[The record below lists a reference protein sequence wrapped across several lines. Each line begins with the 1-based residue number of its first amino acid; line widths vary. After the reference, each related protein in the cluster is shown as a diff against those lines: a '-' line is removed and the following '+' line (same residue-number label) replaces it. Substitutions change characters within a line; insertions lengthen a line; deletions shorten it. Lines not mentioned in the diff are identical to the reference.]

1 MTVMEHTELTPSAA
15 PPVKFEIEAPHLP
28 PAELRIF
35 VNRNL
40 RMDTVAAIGFDM
52 DYTLARYK
60 REQLERL
67 AHRLTVE
74 KLVKRGY
81 PEDILKLG
89 YDPTFVIRGLMVDKQ
104 LGNILKIDRH
114 SHVGRVFHGR
124 RALGKEERRQVYRR
138 ERISFVPPRFALVDT
153 LFSLPEMCLYA
164 DLVDFFAARTEGA
177 QVDTWKIFDDVRES
191 IDEAHRDD
199 TLKSVVKQNL
209 DQFVER
215 DPLLARTLHK
225 LRSSGKK
232 LFLLTNSA
240 FDYTDH
246 LMRYLLDG
254 ELPEYAH
261 WTSYFEWVVV
271 TAKKPGFFMAN
282 EPFVML
288 DPAGKPIAK
297 TVTALERGKV
307 YEGGNL
313 KDFERMTGMIGEQV
327 LYVGDHIYGDIL
339 RSKKSSLWRTALI
352 VEELEDEIRFS
363 VEHAED
369 LQRLADLEIE
379 RRNLDEL
386 TSLQRQH
393 LASIEKRLGPEEARN
408 SPEFEALRLRRDQV
422 KRQLKTVI
430 ATIDQLEAKVDA
442 SFNKTW
448 GFVFKESGE
457 NSRFAEQVKDH
468 ACVYTSRV
476 SNFLG
481 YSTHQ
486 YFRAPR
492 DLLPHERDIM
502 SADEV

>member
-1 MTVMEHTELTPSAA
+1 MAQTELAPSSNAA
-15 PPVKFEIEAPHLP
+15 KIEMEAVHLP
-28 PAELRIF
+28 PPELRIF

-67 AHRLTVE
+67 AHRLTIE
-74 KLVKRGY
+74 KLIKRGY
-81 PEDILKLG
+81 PEEILKLD
-89 YDPTFVIRGLMVDKQ
+89 YDPSFVIRGLMVDKQ

-114 SHVGRVFHGR
+114 GHVGRVFHGR
-124 RALGKEERRQVYRR
+124 RPLGKEERRQVYRR
-138 ERISFVPPRFALVDT
+138 ERIAFVPPRFALVDT

-164 DLVDFFAARTEGA
+164 DLVDFFAARDAPGKI
-177 QVDTWKIFDDVRES
+177 DSWKIFDDVREC

-199 TLKSVVKQNL
+199 TLKSVVKQDL
-209 DQFVER
+209 PAFVER

-261 WTSYFEWVVV
+261 WSSYFEWVVV
-271 TAKKPGFFMAN
+271 TAKKPGFFMGN

-288 DPAGKPIAK
+288 DPKGAPIAK
-297 TVTALERGKV
+297 PVTALERGKV

-352 VEELEDEIRFS
+352 VEELEDEIRYS
-363 VEHAED
+363 IEHAED
-369 LQRLADLEIE
+369 LQRLADLELE

-393 LASIEKRLGPEEARN
+393 LASIEKRLGADEARS
-408 SPEFEALRLRRDQV
+408 SPEFEGLRHRRDQT
-422 KRQLKTVI
+422 KRHLKSVI
-430 ATIDQLEAKVDA
+430 GAIEQLETKVDV
-442 SFNKTW
+442 SFNTNW

-457 NSRFAEQVKDH
+457 NSRFAEQVKSH
-468 ACVYTSRV
+468 ACIYTSRV

-492 DLLPHERDIM
+492 SLLPHEREIIGTEDI
-502 SADEV
+502 

>member
-1 MTVMEHTELTPSAA
+1 MGHTELTPSAPTSSA
-15 PPVKFEIEAPHLP
+15 KYELDAPHLP
-28 PAELRIF
+28 PPHLRIF

-81 PEDILKLG
+81 PEEILKLG
-89 YDPTFVIRGLMVDKQ
+89 YDPSFVIRGLMVDKQ

-124 RALGKEERRQVYRR
+124 RPLNKDERRQVYRR
-138 ERISFVPPRFALVDT
+138 ERIAFVPPRFALVDT

-164 DLVDFFAARTEGA
+164 DLVDFFATRGDAG

-199 TLKSVVKQNL
+199 TLKSVVKQDL
-209 DQFVER
+209 AKYVER
-215 DPLLARTLHK
+215 DPLMARTLHK

-261 WTSYFEWVVV
+261 WSSYFEWVVV
-271 TAKKPGFFMAN
+271 TAKKPAFFKDQ
-282 EPFVML
+282 EPFALL
-288 DPAGKPIAK
+288 DPKGVPTGKA
-297 TVTALERGKV
+297 VTALERGKV

-327 LYVGDHIYGDIL
+327 LYVGDHIFGDIL
-339 RSKKSSLWRTALI
+339 RSKKASLWRTALV
-352 VEELEDEIRFS
+352 VEELEDEIRYS
-363 VEHAED
+363 IEHAED
-369 LQRLADLEIE
+369 LQRLADLEVE

-393 LASIEKRLGPEEARN
+393 LATIEKRLGAEEARG
-408 SPEFEALRLRRDQV
+408 SAEFEALRLRRDQA
-422 KRQLKTVI
+422 KRQLKSVI
-430 ATIDQLEAKVDA
+430 AAIEALETKVDA
-442 SFNKTW
+442 SFNSTW

-468 ACVYTSRV
+468 ACIYTSRV

-502 SADEV
+502 STEDL

>member
-1 MTVMEHTELTPSAA
+1 MGHVELTQSLASPASFA
-15 PPVKFEIEAPHLP
+15 FETPHLP
-28 PAELRIF
+28 PPALRIF

-81 PEDILKLG
+81 PEEILKLG
-89 YDPTFVIRGLMVDKQ
+89 YDPSFVIRGLMVDKQ

-114 SHVGRVFHGR
+114 SHVGRVYHGR
-124 RALGKEERRQVYRR
+124 RPLGKDERRQVYRR
-138 ERISFVPPRFALVDT
+138 ERIAFVPPRFALVDT

-164 DLVDFFAARTEGA
+164 DLIDFFSARGDPA
-177 QVDTWKIFDDVRES
+177 SVDSWKIFDDTRES

-199 TLKSVVKQNL
+199 TLKSVVKANL
-209 DQFVER
+209 DGYIER

-246 LMRYLLDG
+246 LMKYLLDD

-261 WTSYFEWVVV
+261 WTSYFEWVV
-271 TAKKPGFFMAN
+271 TSARKPGFFMAN
-282 EPFVML
+282 EPFVAL
-288 DPAGKPIAK
+288 DEEGKPTGK
-297 TVTALERGKV
+297 PVTALERGKV
-307 YEGGNL
+307 YDGGNL
-313 KDFERMTGMIGEQV
+313 RDFERMTGMIGEQV

-339 RSKKSSLWRTALI
+339 RSKKSSLWRTALV
-352 VEELEDEIRFS
+352 VEELEDEIRYS
-363 VEHAED
+363 LEHAED

-393 LASIEKRLGPEEARN
+393 LAVIEKKLGQDAARN
-408 SPEFEALRLRRDQV
+408 SPEFEELRQRRDQA
-422 KRQLKTVI
+422 KRQLKAVI
-430 ATIDQLEAKVDA
+430 ASIETLEARVDS

-468 ACVYTSRV
+468 ACIYTSRV

-492 DLLPHERDIM
+492 DLMPHEREIA
-502 SADEV
+502 STEEL